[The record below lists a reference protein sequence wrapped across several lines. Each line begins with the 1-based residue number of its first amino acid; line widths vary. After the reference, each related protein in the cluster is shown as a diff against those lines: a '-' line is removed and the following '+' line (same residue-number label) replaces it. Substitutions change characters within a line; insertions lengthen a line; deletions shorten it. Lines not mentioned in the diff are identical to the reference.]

1 MKFAEHLLKN
11 RTPEWYSQYIE
22 YDEMKRMLYE
32 SAAEAKR
39 LIDINEHSAR
49 EQYFLRADEEFFQE
63 LNRIEQNH
71 QSQDDMSSTMLIL
84 NDSQDSGN
92 DISRNDRTLLAPLS
106 APNSFRAW
114 LVQMKLHKSVETIQK
129 LQRERKQNRNVN
141 ELKAAF
147 SEFYLMLVLLKNYQ
161 TLNSNG
167 FRKIL
172 AKHDKLYLMTSGDE
186 WWKVHIESAPFQTS
200 NRIDM
205 LMVEVEDL
213 YTNSFESGDRKRAI
227 QRLHVP
233 PLEEKQSHIVTFR
246 VGIFIG
252 MLCLLIPMVFILSNT
267 LQKSQSGKVL
277 AWRPALHLYRSSFLV
292 ILHIIF
298 VGINIYGWSHSG
310 VNHVL
315 IFEIDP
321 RNHLTYQRL
330 LEIGTFLMVL
340 WFLSFIAFI
349 VSSYYD
355 ARPFA
360 QPLAFVILLVLLLVN
375 PIKIFYYQS
384 RLWFLKNLGRVFL
397 SPYFH
402 VDFTGFWLGDQLISL
417 DLVFFDLQYF
427 ICFYMNDVSWTR
439 PTEKHGVFCSD
450 WSQFLLQTIFIL
462 LPSWFRFAQCI
473 RRYRDT
479 KAKFP
484 HLANAG
490 KYAST
495 VLVAVTNAL
504 RRAAIVEYQSRR
516 AANPFLY
523 LWLISSLISSTY
535 KLIWDFKMDY
545 GLFDKNAGENKYL
558 REQIIYSSKAYY
570 YVAII
575 ENIVFRYIWIINIF
589 LYFDTSAAE
598 YADIVGFSFGVI
610 EIFRRFIWN
619 FFRLENEHLNN
630 CGEFRAVCDISI
642 QKTVTV
648 ASGYSTRLE
657 RLGTISNLGD
667 ERNPKRHH
675 IISTGEQVTTT
686 EKFRKTTI
694 QNAKFNNENI
704 SLQNLTTATHSNQEN
719 HFSEN
724 LESSSDTMS
733 TSNSLVLVNPNYHQT
748 LST

>member
-39 LIDINEHSAR
+39 IIDINEHSAR
-49 EQYFLRADEEFFQE
+49 EQYILRADEEFFQCCEKEASKINNFFAEKLAETLRLFEPLKKE

-71 QSQDDMSSTMLIL
+71 QSQHDMSSTILIL
-84 NDSQDSGN
+84 DDSQGGGN
-92 DISRNDRTLLAPLS
+92 GRIRSDRTLLAPLS
-106 APNSFRAW
+106 APNSFRTW
-114 LVQMKLHKSVETIQK
+114 LGQMKPRKSVETIQK
-129 LQRERKQNRNVN
+129 LQRERTQNRKVN

-161 TLNSNG
+161 TLNSSG

-200 NRIDM
+200 NRIDT
-205 LMVEVEDL
+205 LMVQVEDL
-213 YTNSFESGDRKRAI
+213 YTNSFENGDRKRAI
-227 QRLHVP
+227 QRLHIP
-233 PLEEKQSHIVTFR
+233 PLEEKQSHLVTFR
-246 VGIFIG
+246 VGVFVGI
-252 MLCLLIPMVFILSNT
+252 LCLLIPMVFILSNT
-267 LQKSQSGKVL
+267 LQKSQSGKLL

-349 VSSYYD
+349 ISSYYD
-355 ARPFA
+355 VRPFA
-360 QPLAFVILLVLLLVN
+360 QPLAFVILLILLLIN
-375 PIKIFYYQS
+375 PIQIFYYQS

-427 ICFYMNDVSWTR
+427 ICFYMNDVDWTR

-473 RRYRDT
+473 RR
-479 KAKFP
+479 
-484 HLANAG
+484 
-490 KYAST
+490 
-495 VLVAVTNAL
+495 
-504 RRAAIVEYQSRR
+504 RR

-523 LWLISSLISSTY
+523 LWFISSLISSTY

-545 GLFDKNAGENKYL
+545 GLFDKNASENKYL

-575 ENIVFRYIWIINIF
+575 ENIAFRYIWIINIF

-598 YADIVGFSFGVI
+598 YADIVGFSFGII

-630 CGEFRAVCDISI
+630 CGEFRAVRDISI

-657 RLGTISNLGD
+657 RLGTISNLGN
-667 ERNPKRHH
+667 EHNPKRHH
-675 IISTGEQVTTT
+675 TITTGEQVTTT
-686 EKFRKTTI
+686 EKYRKTTI
-694 QNAKFNNENI
+694 RSATLNNENI
-704 SLQNLTTATHSNQEN
+704 SLQNLTTATHRNQVN
-719 HFSEN
+719 DLSEIV
-724 LESSSDTMS
+724 EASSDTMP
-733 TSNSLVLVNPNYHQT
+733 TSNSLVLVNPNYHRT

>member
-1 MKFAEHLLKN
+1 CCEKEASKINNFFAEKLAETLRLFEPLK
-11 RTPEWYSQYIE
+11 
-22 YDEMKRMLYE
+22 K
-32 SAAEAKR
+32 
-39 LIDINEHSAR
+39 
-49 EQYFLRADEEFFQE
+49 E

-71 QSQDDMSSTMLIL
+71 QSQHDMSSTILIL
-84 NDSQDSGN
+84 DDSQGGGN
-92 DISRNDRTLLAPLS
+92 GRIRSDRTLLAPLS
-106 APNSFRAW
+106 APNSFRTW
-114 LVQMKLHKSVETIQK
+114 LGQMKPRKSVETIQK
-129 LQRERKQNRNVN
+129 LQRERTQNRKVN

-161 TLNSNG
+161 TLNSSG

-200 NRIDM
+200 NRIDT
-205 LMVEVEDL
+205 LMVQVEDL
-213 YTNSFESGDRKRAI
+213 YTNSFENGDRKRAI
-227 QRLHVP
+227 QRLHIP
-233 PLEEKQSHIVTFR
+233 PLEEKQSHLVTFR
-246 VGIFIG
+246 VGVFVGI
-252 MLCLLIPMVFILSNT
+252 LCLLIPMVFILSNT
-267 LQKSQSGKVL
+267 LQKSQSGKLL

-349 VSSYYD
+349 ISSYYD
-355 ARPFA
+355 VRPFA
-360 QPLAFVILLVLLLVN
+360 QPLAFVILLILLLIN
-375 PIKIFYYQS
+375 PIQIFYYQS

-427 ICFYMNDVSWTR
+427 ICFYMNDVDWTR

-479 KAKFP
+479 KA
-484 HLANAG
+484 N
-490 KYAST
+490 
-495 VLVAVTNAL
+495 
-504 RRAAIVEYQSRR
+504 RR

-523 LWLISSLISSTY
+523 LWFISSLISSTY

-545 GLFDKNAGENKYL
+545 GLFDKNASENKYL

-575 ENIVFRYIWIINIF
+575 ENIAFRYIWIINIF

-598 YADIVGFSFGVI
+598 YADIVGFSFGII

-630 CGEFRAVCDISI
+630 CGEFRAVRDISI

-657 RLGTISNLGD
+657 RLGTISNLGN
-667 ERNPKRHH
+667 EHNPKRHH
-675 IISTGEQVTTT
+675 TITTGEQVTTT
-686 EKFRKTTI
+686 EKYRKTTI
-694 QNAKFNNENI
+694 RSATLNNENI
-704 SLQNLTTATHSNQEN
+704 SLQNLTTATHRNQVN
-719 HFSEN
+719 DLSEIV
-724 LESSSDTMS
+724 EASSDTMP
-733 TSNSLVLVNPNYHQT
+733 TSNSLVLVNPNYHRT